1 MRKTRYTFQKNY
13 VSPRVDYFLSAECDD
28 AVLFSSPMGGDG
40 TEDSHS
46 DDDGSGGEYEF
57 DW

>member
-1 MRKTRYTFQKNY
+1 MKKTPYTIQKSY
-13 VSPRVDYFLSAECDD
+13 ASPRVEFFLSAECDD

-46 DDDGSGGEYEF
+46 GDDGRGGEYEF